1 MNYPISFSPPQ
12 IKAKRQFEE
21 FVFIGDCTNESIAD
35 LTKQLNLSPNNR
47 LVSQAE
53 VEDCLT
59 IQQIQTNKNIA
70 HQLEGLSIKPGTRV
84 ELGSKSR
91 NGSVIVSLGNK
102 LIGIGA
108 EIASQI
114 VATSAV

>member
-12 IKAKRQFEE
+12 TKAKRQFKE
-21 FVFIGDCTNESIAD
+21 FVFIGDCINESIAD
-35 LTKQLNLSPNNR
+35 VTKQLNLLPNNR
-47 LVSQAE
+47 LISQAK
-53 VEDCLT
+53 VEDCLI
-59 IQQIQTNKNIA
+59 IQQIQTNKNLT

-84 ELGSKSR
+84 QLVSKTR
-91 NGSVIVSLGNK
+91 NGSVIVSLGNE